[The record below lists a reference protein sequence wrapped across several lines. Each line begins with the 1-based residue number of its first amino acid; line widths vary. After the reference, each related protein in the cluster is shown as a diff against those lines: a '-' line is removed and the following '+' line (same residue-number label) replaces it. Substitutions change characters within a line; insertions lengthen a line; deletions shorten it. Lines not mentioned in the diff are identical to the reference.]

1 MMMKEFVDKLSYEDL
16 EKLEI
21 LISNAKMKKDKEFV
35 SELMD
40 NVTNALGMAKVEM
53 TKRFDEDNYYIVLD
67 INGYT
72 YYLDEELLIEVRI
85 EDKDDEC
92 DSETLYYEV
101 V

>member
-40 NVTNALGMAKVEM
+40 NVTNALGIAKVEM
-53 TKRFDEDNYYIVLD
+53 TKRFEDNYYIVLD

>member
-35 SELMD
+35 EELMN
-40 NVTNALGMAKVEM
+40 NVVNALEKAKAELSE
-53 TKRFDEDNYYIVLD
+53 RFGDDQYLILD

-101 V
+101 I

>member
-1 MMMKEFVDKLSYEDL
+1 MMKEFVDKLSYEDL
-16 EKLEI
+16 EKLKT
-21 LISNAKMKKDKEFV
+21 LIAEVKAIKNKDFV
-35 SELMD
+35 TELMD

-53 TKRFDEDNYYIVLD
+53 TKRFEDNYHIVLD

-85 EDKDDEC
+85 EDKEDEC

>member
-35 SELMD
+35 EDLMN
-40 NVTNALGMAKVEM
+40 NVANALDKAKVEM
-53 TKRFDEDNYYIVLD
+53 TKRFEDNYYIVLD

-72 YYLDEELLIEVRI
+72 YYLDEELLIEVRV
-85 EDKDDEC
+85 ENKEDEC

-101 V
+101 I

>member
-40 NVTNALGMAKVEM
+40 IHIILMKN
-53 TKRFDEDNYYIVLD
+53 F
-67 INGYT
+67 
-72 YYLDEELLIEVRI
+72 
-85 EDKDDEC
+85 
-92 DSETLYYEV
+92 
-101 V
+101 

>member
-16 EKLEI
+16 KKLEI

-53 TKRFDEDNYYIVLD
+53 TKRFEDNYYIVLD

-85 EDKDDEC
+85 EDKDDEY

>member
-40 NVTNALGMAKVEM
+40 NAVNALDKAKTELN
-53 TKRFDEDNYYIVLD
+53 KRYGDKFYVKLAISGND
-67 INGYT
+67 
-72 YYLDEELLIEVRI
+72 YYLDEDHSIEI
-85 EDKDDEC
+85 IIDAIDDEC

>member
-35 SELMD
+35 EDLMN
-40 NVTNALGMAKVEM
+40 NVANALDKAKVEM
-53 TKRFDEDNYYIVLD
+53 TKRFEDNYYIVLD

-85 EDKDDEC
+85 EDKENEC

>member
-101 V
+101 I

>member
-1 MMMKEFVDKLSYEDL
+1 MMKEFVNKLSYEEL
-16 EKLEI
+16 EKLELLVI
-21 LISNAKMKKDKEFV
+21 ETKRKKDKDFV
-35 SELMD
+35 TELMD
-40 NVTNALGMAKVEM
+40 NVTNALGVVKTEM
-53 TKRFDEDNYYIVLD
+53 TKRFGDSHYIIID

-101 V
+101 I

>member
-53 TKRFDEDNYYIVLD
+53 TKRFEDNYYIVLD

-85 EDKDDEC
+85 EDKDDEY

>member
-53 TKRFDEDNYYIVLD
+53 TKRFEDNYYIVLD